1 MLVAQSCL
9 ILCDSVDCSPPG
21 SSVHGILQARI
32 LEWVAIPFSRG
43 SFQPRDQTWVSHTAG
58 GFFTIWNTKLHVKNL
73 EKKKNY
79 LQYQGK
85 NFSDLFSQTSFSVW
99 VQRQGSS
106 GKRGCWEE
114 PRWVRRPWCIPSSA
128 SPRRWQ
134 WSATPALGPA
144 SLFAGQEKKKLV
156 LGLLMPP
163 DSDSIWCAPPAA
175 WGWYKAMLFWR
186 YMTDF

>member
-1 MLVAQSCL
+1 MGFSRQEYWSGLPFP
-9 ILCDSVDCSPPG
+9 SPGDLSNPGIKPG
-21 SSVHGILQARI
+21 SPTLQVDSSPSETPNSM
-32 LEWVAIPFSRG
+32 LK
-43 SFQPRDQTWVSHTAG
+43 
-58 GFFTIWNTKLHVKNL
+58 IWK
-73 EKKKNY
+73 KKKNY